1 MSGFYRGTSLDQDPL
16 FKSKMKKLRKSM
28 KFPPCYKEK
37 VDMTKVRLV
46 VLKPWISHRITEIL
60 GFPDEI
66 VIDLIFNLLEAKKN
80 PDPKDLHIQITGF
93 LEGNAKDFMK
103 ELWDMLVSAS
113 KNAFGIP
120 DEILEAK
127 KKEIKARQEAKKKL
141 EDQVYKKALELK
153 KKADEDAA
161 RKDRGKNRNGDDTDR
176 DRDRDRRRGSRWSS
190 RRDSRRRSYSKSPSR
205 DRGRKDSRDRSRERR
220 R

>member
-1 MSGFYRGTSLDQDPL
+1 MSGFYRGTSIGQDPL

-80 PDPKDLHIQITGF
+80 PDPKDLHIQVTGF

-103 ELWDMLVSAS
+103 ELWEMLVSAT
-113 KNAFGIP
+113 KNNFGIP

-127 KKEIKARQEAKKKL
+127 KKEIKARQEAKRKL
-141 EDQVYKKALELK
+141 EEQVYKKALELK
-153 KKADEDAA
+153 KKADEEDVI
-161 RKDRGKNRNGDDTDR
+161 
-176 DRDRDRRRGSRWSS
+176 
-190 RRDSRRRSYSKSPSR
+190 
-205 DRGRKDSRDRSRERR
+205 
-220 R
+220 